1 MGDVHCV
8 DGDKPWQSHSVSISV
23 VSAVWS
29 GAHLCWRFATGGD
42 RCWVREWEAGQGI
55 HGEGPAGA

>member
-1 MGDVHCV
+1 MGDAHCV
-8 DGDKPWQSHSVSISV
+8 MGTNHGSHSVSFSAV
-23 VSAVWS
+23 FAVWS